1 MRNYFRCLKQAWPY
15 RHRLILS
22 GLAAVCVSL
31 LWSLNL
37 SAIYPV
43 LKVLS
48 TEDNLQQWVDKE
60 IEAAGKVVNDP
71 VRQAR
76 EKQLDAEIARLSG
89 ADQPAA
95 FDRENSHLRKCA
107 KELATLKGENE
118 TAASRMYWYQWL
130 RDKVIRFLPENRFQ
144 TFAWIMGAVIAGVV
158 LKGFF
163 EFWQDALVG
172 GVVCRVLFDLR
183 NRFYQAVV
191 HQDIRQ
197 LQDAGT
203 PELMARLTNDVE
215 QIGSG
220 MKVLFGKMVVEP
232 LKMAGCVVAACLI
245 SWQLTVLFLV
255 LVAPAALVLG
265 RVSRLMKKAAR
276 KVLERMSGIY
286 KILRETFDGVKV
298 VKAFTMEPAER
309 RRFRR
314 ANEDYYRRSVRVITI
329 DAFAGPMVEVL
340 GVAAVGVALLAGAYL
355 VMEKTTT
362 IFGIPMTDRPLGFAE
377 LLLLY
382 AYLAA
387 IADPVRRLSSVYT
400 KVQGGAVA
408 ADRVFALADRVPAVA
423 ANGTGPQVPRHA
435 KSIEFRNVCFSY
447 VPGQDRGTLNNV
459 DLIVKAGETV
469 AVVGPNGCGKS
480 TLLGL
485 LARFHDPDLG
495 AVYVDGMNL
504 RKANLRS
511 LRRQIGL
518 VTQDTVLFADTIRN
532 NIAYGRPGATP
543 SEVEA
548 AAEKAFVHEFAAD
561 KPKRYDEEVGDLGS
575 QLSGGQKQRIALAR
589 AILRDPR
596 ILILDEFTSQIDAES
611 EQKIHQALKE
621 FVRGRTTFVV
631 THRLS
636 TLELADRIV
645 VMDGGRVV
653 GVGRHPELVATC
665 PTYQRLYEAQI
676 LGQTAETERKA
687 A

>member
-1 MRNYFRCLKQAWPY
+1 MRNYTRCLKQAWPY
-15 RHRLILS
+15 RLRLFLS
-22 GLAAVCVSL
+22 LVSAVCVSL

-37 SAIYPV
+37 SALYPV

-48 TEDNLQQWVDKE
+48 TEQNLQQWVEGE
-60 IEAAGKVVNDP
+60 IAKNEATLNDP
-71 VRQAR
+71 ERRARAQAL
-76 EKQLDAEIARLSG
+76 EAQIAQIAGNEPPVANNL
-89 ADQPAA
+89 
-95 FDRENSHLRKCA
+95 ENSRLRTAA
-107 KELATLKGENE
+107 KELAVLKGENE
-118 TAASRMYWYQWL
+118 SAASWMYYYQWL
-130 RDKVIRFLPENRFQ
+130 RDKLIRFLPTNRFH
-144 TFAWIMGAVIAGVV
+144 TFAWIMTAVIVGVV

-163 EFWQDALVG
+163 EFWQEALVG
-172 GVVCRVLFDLR
+172 SVVCRVLFDLR

-232 LKMAGCVVAACLI
+232 FKMATCVGAACLI

-255 LVAPAALVLG
+255 LVAPAALLIG
-265 RVSRLMKKAAR
+265 RISRTMKKAAR

-329 DAFAGPMVEVL
+329 DAFAGPMVEVM
-340 GVAAVGVALLAGAYL
+340 GVAAVGVAVLAGAYL
-355 VMEKTTT
+355 VMEKQTA
-362 IFGIPMTDRPLGFAE
+362 IFGVPMTAQPLGFAE

-423 ANGTGPQVPRHA
+423 ANGTGPQVPKHVKA
-435 KSIEFRNVCFSY
+435 VEFRNVCFSY
-447 VPGQDRGTLNNV
+447 VPGQDSGTLNNV
-459 DLIVKAGETV
+459 SLTVKAGETV

-485 LARFHDPDLG
+485 LARFYDPDMG
-495 AVYVDGMNL
+495 AIYVDGVNL
-504 RKANLRS
+504 RKGNLRS
-511 LRRQIGL
+511 LRKQIGL

-543 SEVEA
+543 EEVEA
-548 AAEKAFVHEFAAD
+548 AAEKAFVHEFAVA
-561 KPKRYDEEVGDLGS
+561 KPKGYDEEVGDLGV

-611 EQKIHQALKE
+611 EQKIHQALKD

-653 GVGRHPELVATC
+653 GVGRHAELAATC

-676 LGQTAETERKA
+676 LGQGTEPDRKA